1 MQSRCKKYIQ
11 HAVRIIAGCFLI
23 CIMKE
28 TGVGN
33 GIINERVFAEK
44 GKQEIAD
51 GAVRMMLP
59 ALVYAAEKDQTD
71 TPSKDL
77 AWAVMR
83 WLWPAGAFMTEQ
95 GKEETAGEDS
105 RTYAMILEKQ
115 ENDENAVDKN
125 GKLITQ
131 NPDTEEKETWK
142 TPVVKADISM
152 EKLRDYEYLMS
163 HFYTVDSST
172 MADEGLINADKLMGK
187 DMKLNPDTKGA
198 KVLIYH
204 THSQEQFADS
214 VPGDAG
220 TSIVGM
226 GTYLSELLNQKYGIS
241 TYHHEGVYDLVNGKL
256 DRSKAYQLAEPDVQ
270 KMVTEIDGKPTAQIM
285 FFNGLSRTRANGNI
299 SYLSNPYLEDNLAFS
314 LQMEIAAATYYP
326 GFARHIF
333 LRAYRYNMHFKPK
346 TLLIEAG
353 AQTNTVE
360 EMRNAMEILAELLHQ
375 VLS

>member
-28 TGVGN
+28 TGVGT
-33 GIINERVFAEK
+33 GIINGRVFAEK

-95 GKEETAGEDS
+95 GKEETSGEDS

-241 TYHHEGVYDLVNGKL
+241 TYHCLLYTSD
-256 DRSKAYQLAEPDVQ
+256 
-270 KMVTEIDGKPTAQIM
+270 
-285 FFNGLSRTRANGNI
+285 
-299 SYLSNPYLEDNLAFS
+299 
-314 LQMEIAAATYYP
+314 AAD
-326 GFARHIF
+326 
-333 LRAYRYNMHFKPK
+333 
-346 TLLIEAG
+346 
-353 AQTNTVE
+353 
-360 EMRNAMEILAELLHQ
+360 EL
-375 VLS
+375 

>member
-51 GAVRMMLP
+51 GAVRMILP

-95 GKEETAGEDS
+95 GKEETDVEDS

-131 NPDTEEKETWK
+131 NPDTDEKETWK

-152 EKLRDYEYLMS
+152 EKLRDYEYLIS
-163 HFYTVDSST
+163 HFYTVDSTT

-226 GTYLSELLNQKYGIS
+226 GTYLSELLNQS
-241 TYHHEGVYDLVNGKL
+241 
-256 DRSKAYQLAEPDVQ
+256 
-270 KMVTEIDGKPTAQIM
+270 
-285 FFNGLSRTRANGNI
+285 
-299 SYLSNPYLEDNLAFS
+299 
-314 LQMEIAAATYYP
+314 MEYP
-326 GFARHIF
+326 HIITKG
-333 LRAYRYNMHFKPK
+333 YM
-346 TLLIEAG
+346 IW
-353 AQTNTVE
+353 
-360 EMRNAMEILAELLHQ
+360 
-375 VLS
+375 